1 VCSLRVGLGFFV
13 LVGLGSRG
21 FVWWVS
27 FFLFMDFFFSISS
40 FAFSLVYCRCTKG
53 RLTLLIKSVYY
64 LSKKKIR
71 VSLNFCTSFFSNIKG
86 CSSFFAEHGR
96 LLRIYGLE
104 LCLDFLSISFLG
116 MVFMMSF
123 SFSTKT

>member
-21 FVWWVS
+21 FVWWAS
-27 FFLFMDFFFSISS
+27 FFLFLGCFFSISS

-64 LSKKKIR
+64 LSKKRFRPLRKTCFG
-71 VSLNFCTSFFSNIKG
+71 SQSTNTNKQ
-86 CSSFFAEHGR
+86 AHR
-96 LLRIYGLE
+96 LFI
-104 LCLDFLSISFLG
+104 
-116 MVFMMSF
+116 
-123 SFSTKT
+123 SFSTLIGTS